1 MKGFHF
7 YLYFLF
13 LGLIILYYP
22 STSSASFIKPIE
34 FDTTAQE
41 TIAYDDGTHRTWWC
55 SDRDSFGAAVKF
67 TPREYPCQIVG
78 TRAEINHDG
87 GNQIYLRIYDDDGPT
102 GLPGTI
108 LYNELRS
115 DIPPRTQPGFKD
127 YDLTGPVEITS
138 GDFYVCFFQ
147 KNVWDMVFGSDQV
160 FDSISRQFW
169 YFPDLGWQTPS
180 GMDAADHLI
189 RAKVN
194 YGVGIE
200 EIGYDNI
207 NLFKISPNPSFGQFQ
222 VMVPYNMKSAQLEI
236 YDICGLKVK
245 ELSINRPSAHN
256 SQIID
261 LNKFSAGIYFIR
273 LNSGG
278 YHYVQKVVIQR

>member
-1 MKGFHF
+1 MRR
-7 YLYFLF
+7 LF
-13 LGLIILYYP
+13 LYLTILLSIILLLP
-22 STSSASFIKPIE
+22 ELSSASFFKPIK

-67 TPREYPCQIVG
+67 TPREYPCEIVG
-78 TRAEINHDG
+78 SRAEINYDDG
-87 GNQIYLRIYDDDGPT
+87 TQIYLRIYDDDGPT

-108 LYNELRS
+108 LYNEHRN

-127 YDLTGPVEITS
+127 YDLNSPAQITS
-138 GDFYVCFFQ
+138 GDFYICFFQ

-169 YFPDLGWQTPS
+169 YFPDLGWQTPT

-200 EIGYDNI
+200 EISFDKI
-207 NLFKISPNPSFGQFQ
+207 NVFKISPNPCFGYFQ
-222 VMVPYNMKSAQLEI
+222 IRIPANVKSTQLEI
-236 YDICGLKVK
+236 YDLSGQRIK
-245 ELSINRPSAHN
+245 EIAFNQSSVSTLQTIE
-256 SQIID
+256 
-261 LNKFSAGIYFIR
+261 LNEFSDGVYFIK
-273 LNSGG
+273 LNSGD
-278 YHYVQKVVIQR
+278 HHFVRKIVIQR